1 MVQLRKSQSAMS
13 VIISAATLV
22 VVVVILT
29 ISVSLVR
36 NKLLKNAQSMGSALV
51 QSYAMEEESYIK
63 TFHDFLDMGSQYINE
78 LNQKDDNA
86 EVIQNWMKDYFTKL
100 TNILGDKVVD
110 PYAVVNGK
118 IIAQNP
124 WEGDEDYNYEA
135 TNWYQLAIENKGKIV
150 FTDAYQDVITQE
162 TVITACVALEKDGD
176 VLAMDIYPSKLHADQ
191 EKLQSSYTNIFFY
204 MSDAHGN
211 LIYAIS
217 PYEMEDEQLREYN
230 TMLFENIQKGTLAGY
245 DDYYV
250 NQQGKQVGVYYYEM
264 DNGWLAIMTIPFEDL
279 LMDESN
285 FVVYGLIA
293 MGAVFILILI
303 FMIIK
308 NIRQLRKLKKS
319 DNIIQILSESYYAMY
334 RVNIDQGTY
343 EIIKP
348 SSLYS
353 LTLPM
358 KGPYQ
363 ELFKQLQSVV
373 EQGAFQEFSKAFSL
387 KSIRHRVKEN
397 IADYGGSFKSRFDDD
412 YRWVNVRTL
421 YNPEIS
427 DHDVIL
433 CFKDVDVEKRQEL
446 QHVLLLQNALET
458 NKKNIEAKT
467 AFFNHMSHDMRT
479 PLNAVI
485 GFSQLALKHFD
496 EPGKVKEYIKKI
508 GYSGNQLLALIN
520 DILELSRIE
529 AGQNHLEY
537 KVFDIEK
544 MIHEAC
550 SLFEERMSEENKV
563 FTVKMDLQNHMVNGD
578 EFKLNQILNNLLSNA
593 FKYSE
598 SGDSVT
604 LEVKELVYQNHHK
617 LQFVI
622 EDTGIGMSQ
631 QFLEHLFE
639 PYARETHFS
648 VKSIIGTGLG
658 MPIVKSLVE
667 QMSGEIFV
675 ESELGKGSKFTVI
688 IPFEMSHHEE
698 KNENAIKDDDISIL
712 KGKRVLLVEDNEMNV
727 EIASE
732 ILEMNDMEV
741 TIARNG
747 QEAVDQ
753 FQASS
758 PFYFDV
764 ILMDMQMPVMD
775 GCQATEAIRQ
785 LERPDA
791 KTTAIIAVTANAFS
805 EDISKALRAGMN
817 AHVSKPIRIQVL
829 CQVMS
834 DLMKNKQQL

>member
-1 MVQLRKSQSAMS
+1 MIQLRKNQSTMS
-13 VIISAATLV
+13 VVISAATLIV
-22 VVVVILT
+22 VVTTIA

-36 NKLLKNAQSMGSALV
+36 NKLLKNAQSMGTALV
-51 QSYAMEEESYIK
+51 QSYAMEEESYIN

-78 LNQKDDNA
+78 LNEEENNA
-86 EVIQNWMKDYFTKL
+86 ESIQRWMKDYFTKL

-124 WEGDEDYNYEA
+124 WEGDDDYNYKG
-135 TNWYQLAIENKGKIV
+135 TNWYQLAIENKGDIV

-162 TVITACVALEKDGD
+162 TIITASVALEKNGD

-191 EKLQSSYTNIFFY
+191 QKIQSSYENSFFY
-204 MSDAHGN
+204 LSDSKGH
-211 LIYAIS
+211 LIYAVT
-217 PYEMEDEQLREYN
+217 PYEVEENQLKEYN
-230 TMLFENIQKGTLAGY
+230 SMLFENIQTGSLAGY

-250 NQQGKQVGVYYYEM
+250 NQQGKPVGVYYHQM
-264 DNGWLAIMTIPFEDL
+264 DNGWIAIMTIPFQDL

-285 FVVYGLIA
+285 LVIYGLIA
-293 MGAVFILILI
+293 TGAIFILILF

-308 NIRQLRKLKKS
+308 NIRQLRKLRKS
-319 DNIIQILSESYYAMY
+319 DNIIRILAESYYAMY
-334 RVNIDQGTY
+334 RINIDQGTY

-348 SSLYS
+348 SSLYP
-353 LTLPM
+353 LTLPA
-358 KGPYQ
+358 KGSYNQ
-363 ELFKQLQSVV
+363 LFKILQSVV
-373 EQGAFQEFSKAFSL
+373 EKGAFQEFSMAFSL
-387 KSIRHRVKEN
+387 ESIKQRVKEN
-397 IADYGGSFKSRFDDD
+397 ITDYGGDFKRRFDND

-421 YNPEIS
+421 YNPVIS

-485 GFSQLALKHFD
+485 GFAQLALKHFD
-496 EPGKVKEYIKKI
+496 EQEKVKEYIKKI
-508 GYSGNQLLALIN
+508 SYSGNQLLSLIN

-529 AGQNHLEY
+529 AGQNHIEY
-537 KVFDIEK
+537 KVFDVKK
-544 MIHEAC
+544 MIHEA
-550 SLFEERMSEENKV
+550 SGLFEERMLEENKV
-563 FTVKMDLQNHMVNGD
+563 FTVKIDVQHQMISGD

-598 SGDSVT
+598 NGDHVT
-604 LEVKELVYQNHHK
+604 LEVKELAYQNHYK

-622 EDTGIGMSQ
+622 EDTGIGMSE

-688 IPFEMSHHEE
+688 IPFEMSQ
-698 KNENAIKDDDISIL
+698 NEQSTENVSIDNDISIL
-712 KGKRVLLVEDNEMNV
+712 KGKRVLLVEDNDINV
-727 EIASE
+727 EITNE
-732 ILEMNDMEV
+732 ILEMNEMEV

-775 GCQATEAIRQ
+775 GCQATQVIRQ

-791 KTTAIIAVTANAFS
+791 EEIAIIAVTANAFS
-805 EDISKALRAGMN
+805 EDITKALRAGMN

-834 DLMKNKQQL
+834 DLMKNKQ

>member
-1 MVQLRKSQSAMS
+1 MIQLRKNQSTMS
-13 VIISAATLV
+13 IMISAATLITV
-22 VVVVILT
+22 VVTIV

-36 NKLLKNAQSMGSALV
+36 NKLLKNAQSMGTALV
-51 QSYAMEEESYIK
+51 QSYAMEEESYIN

-78 LNQKDDNA
+78 LNEKDNNTESIQK
-86 EVIQNWMKDYFTKL
+86 WMKDYFTKL
-100 TNILGDKVVD
+100 TNILGDKIVD

-124 WEGDEDYNYEA
+124 WDGDIDYNYKE
-135 TNWYQLAIENKGKIV
+135 TNWYQLAIANKGKIV

-162 TVITACVALEKDGD
+162 TIITASIALEKEGD
-176 VLAMDIYPSKLHADQ
+176 VLAMDIYPSKLHANQ
-191 EKLQSSYTNIFFY
+191 EKIQSSYANSFFY
-204 MSDAHGN
+204 MSDAHGH
-211 LIYAIS
+211 LIYALT
-217 PYEMEDEQLREYN
+217 PYEVEEKQLKEYN

-250 NQQGKQVGVYYYEM
+250 NKQGKPVGVYYYEM
-264 DNGWLAIMTIPFEDL
+264 DNGWIAIMTIPFQDL

-285 FVVYGLIA
+285 FVIYGLI
-293 MGAVFILILI
+293 GAGAIFIIILF

-308 NIRQLRKLKKS
+308 NIRQLRKLRKS
-319 DNIIQILSESYYAMY
+319 DNIIQILAESYYAMY
-334 RVNIDQGTY
+334 RINIDQGTY

-353 LTLPM
+353 LTLPS
-358 KGPYQ
+358 KGTYHD
-363 ELFKQLQSVV
+363 LFKHLQSVV
-373 EQGAFQEFSKAFSL
+373 EQGAFQEFSMAFSL

-397 IADYGGSFKSRFDDD
+397 IADYGGDFKRRFDDD

-496 EPGKVKEYIKKI
+496 ELEKVKDYIKKI
-508 GYSGNQLLALIN
+508 SYSGHQLLALIN

-537 KVFDIEK
+537 KIFDIEK
-544 MIHEAC
+544 MIHGAC
-550 SLFEERMSEENKV
+550 GLFEERMSEENKI
-563 FTVKMDLQNHMVNGD
+563 FTVKIDIQNHMVNGD

-598 SGDSVT
+598 GGDHVT

-617 LQFVI
+617 FQFVI

-648 VKSIIGTGLG
+648 VKSIVGTGLG

-688 IPFEMSHHEE
+688 IPFEISQ
-698 KNENAIKDDDISIL
+698 NEQSTENVSINNDISIL

-727 EIASE
+727 EIATE
-732 ILEMNDMEV
+732 ILEMNEMEV

-747 QEAVDQ
+747 QEAVEI
-753 FQASS
+753 FQSSS

-791 KTTAIIAVTANAFS
+791 KEIAIIAVTANAFS
-805 EDISKALRAGMN
+805 EDITKALRSGMN

-834 DLMKNKQQL
+834 DLMKEKQ